1 MNHAQYVVAKF
12 KLEKQKEEE
21 TTTYVKIIQRAVI
34 IYLGIS
40 LKKER
45 FGLQKK

>member
-1 MNHAQYVVAKF
+1 MSHAQYVVVKF
-12 KLEKQKEEE
+12 KLEKQREEE
-21 TTTYVKIIQRAVI
+21 TTIYARIIQRAVTT
-34 IYLGIS
+34 YLGTN